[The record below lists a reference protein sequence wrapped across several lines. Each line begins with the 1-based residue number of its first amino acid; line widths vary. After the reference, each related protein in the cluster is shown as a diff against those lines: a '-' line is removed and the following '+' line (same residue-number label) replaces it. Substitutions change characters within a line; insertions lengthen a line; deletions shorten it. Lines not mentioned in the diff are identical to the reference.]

1 MDFVLEGAQSAVA
14 NLGHFAV
21 VAFAL
26 GPFGLKAQVFHFLL
40 AALDLR
46 EEFALALPLGAQLVF
61 ALLFVGDFGGESL
74 EFGRVVLALDGLA
87 LNLQLAQASRNL
99 VQFFGPR
106 IALHTQFGSR
116 FVHQVDGLVGQE
128 TVGDVAVRQGHGGDD
143 GIVLNAHAVVI
154 LVALFQS
161 AQDAD
166 GIFGRRFVHEHRL
179 EASLQRLVLLEI
191 LLVFFQRGG
200 TDTAQFAARQG
211 WFQDIGGIHCAIASS
226 RTDQGVNFVDEEDD
240 IAVGL
245 RHLVDHALQ
254 TFFKFAFVLRARHEG
269 THIERIQA
277 ATLQAHGHVAAHD
290 TLGQALNDGRLTRT
304 RLTDEDGVVLR
315 ASRQDLQHAA
325 NLLVASDDGV
335 KASFAGFA
343 DEVARILLQGLI
355 GVFARGR
362 VHAVATAQ
370 FLDGCLQGVG
380 LHASVCQQLARRTL
394 LRQQGLEQGF
404 QSHITIAG
412 SLR

>member
-1 MDFVLEGAQSAVA
+1 M
-14 NLGHFAV
+14 
-21 VAFAL
+21 
-26 GPFGLKAQVFHFLL
+26 
-40 AALDLR
+40 
-46 EEFALALPLGAQLVF
+46 
-61 ALLFVGDFGGESL
+61 
-74 EFGRVVLALDGLA
+74 
-87 LNLQLAQASRNL
+87 
-99 VQFFGPR
+99 
-106 IALHTQFGSR
+106 
-116 FVHQVDGLVGQE
+116 
-128 TVGDVAVRQGHGGDD
+128 RQGHGGDD

-191 LLVFFQRGG
+191 LLVFLQRGG
-200 TDTAQFAARQG
+200 ADTAQFAARQG
-211 WFQDIGGIHCAIASS
+211 WFQDVGSIHCSIASS

-394 LRQQGLEQGF
+394 LRQQGLDQGF